1 MEHVAIVNK
10 AWKLIPKIINGTKTI
25 ESRWYVNKT
34 KPWNSIKVGER
45 VFFKN
50 SGEPITVSAVVS
62 KVLQFDNLDETQF
75 RNIMKEYGDGIQ
87 VIEREYDE
95 YYQSKNYCILVFLK
109 DVKQLEKPFDIS
121 KKGFGSACAWMCVDN
136 IENIKL

>member
-1 MEHVAIVNK
+1 MNK
-10 AWKLIPKIINGTKTI
+10 KWKLIPMIVNGTKTI
-25 ESRWYVNKT
+25 ESRWYVNKI

-50 SGEPITVSAVVS
+50 SGESITVSAIVS
-62 KVLQFDNLDETQF
+62 NVLQFDNLDETQF
-75 RNIMKEYGDGIQ
+75 RNIMEEYGDGIQ

-109 DVKQLEKPFDIS
+109 EVKQLEKPFNIS

-136 IENIKL
+136 IEDIKL

>member
-1 MEHVAIVNK
+1 MDHIAIMNK
-10 AWKLIPKIINGTKTI
+10 RWKLIPKIINGTKTI
-25 ESRWYVNKT
+25 ESRWYVNKI

-50 SGEPITVSAVVS
+50 SGEPITVSTVVS
-62 KVLQFDNLDETQF
+62 KVLQFENLDETQF
-75 RNIMKEYGDGIQ
+75 RNIMEEYGDGIQ

>member
-1 MEHVAIVNK
+1 MDHIAIMNK
-10 AWKLIPKIINGTKTI
+10 RWKLIPKIINGTKTI
-25 ESRWYVNKT
+25 ESRWYVNKI

-50 SGEPITVSAVVS
+50 SGEPITVSTVVS
-62 KVLQFDNLDETQF
+62 KVLQFENLDETQF
-75 RNIMKEYGDGIQ
+75 RNIMEEYGDGIQ

-109 DVKQLEKPFDIS
+109 DVKQLEKPFNIS

>member
-25 ESRWYVNKT
+25 ESRWYVNKI

-109 DVKQLEKPFDIS
+109 DVKQLEKPFNIS

>member
-109 DVKQLEKPFDIS
+109 DVKQLEKPFNIS